1 MFPSF
6 CFLLFAAMARLSKE
20 YVDSTVATEKRN
32 TDKAAMNQAE

>member
-6 CFLLFAAMARLSKE
+6 CFLLFAAMAGLSKE
-20 YVDSTVATEKRN
+20 YVDSTVATEKIN